1 MSLDAPSTPMQRN
14 NQRQTNQRQTNQRP
28 TLQRLSLGQRLR
40 LRCWA
45 QTGSLCQNSSPRKL
59 HQSQM
64 ARGLLASLIQ
74 P

>member
-1 MSLDAPSTPMQRN
+1 MSLDAQSTPMQRN
-14 NQRQTNQRQTNQRP
+14 NQRQTNQRP
-28 TLQRLSLGQRLR
+28 TLQRLSLGQRLH

-45 QTGSLCQNSSPRKL
+45 QMGSLCQDSSPRKL